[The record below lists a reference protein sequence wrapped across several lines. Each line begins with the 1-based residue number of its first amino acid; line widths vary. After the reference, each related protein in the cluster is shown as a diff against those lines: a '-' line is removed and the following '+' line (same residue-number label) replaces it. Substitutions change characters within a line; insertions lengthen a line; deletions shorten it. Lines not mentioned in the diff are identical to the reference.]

1 MEKMK
6 ILQIHNE
13 YKYFG
18 GEDLIVER
26 EKNLLLE
33 NNHEV
38 IQLIRKN
45 NNEIKNIWDQL
56 IVSKNL
62 TYSKKSEKIVDEKI
76 KFTKPDIV
84 HIHNF
89 FPLWSPSILNSCKK
103 NKIPVVMSIHN
114 YRLVCANGAL
124 YRNGK
129 ICELCP
135 KNGLHNAI
143 YYRCYQDSLI
153 KTLPVVNLISTFRKK
168 KIWNKMNKLI
178 VNTEFAKKKF
188 ISFGIPEDK
197 LAVKANFIEED
208 YKINDSESNKEDFI
222 IYIGRLSKEKGLELL
237 IKAWE
242 KIDFKLK
249 IFGDGPLKQKI
260 SNLIKNNEKIELNN
274 FIPNHEVSK
283 QMAKAKFLI
292 FPSEWYEGFSITLLE
307 AFVNKLPVLSS
318 NIGSMQEI
326 IEDNI
331 NGILFKSGDVHDL
344 IDKINKMIKN
354 PDLLNNIKDKA
365 YEKYQTLY
373 SKKKNYEIL
382 VNIYKEIK
390 KDY

>member
-1 MEKMK
+1 MK

-18 GEDLIVER
+18 GEDQIVER

-45 NNEIKNIWDQL
+45 NEEIKNLYDQI

-62 TYSKKSEKIVDEKI
+62 TFSKKSEKIVDEKI
-76 KFTKPDIV
+76 QFNKPDIV

-89 FPLWSPSILNSCKK
+89 FPLWSPSILNSCIK

-124 YRNGK
+124 YRDGK

-135 KNGLHNAI
+135 KNGLQNAI
-143 YYRCYQDSLI
+143 FHRCYQGSLI
-153 KTLPVVNLISTFRKK
+153 KTLPVANLISNFKK
-168 KIWNKMNKLI
+168 NKIWNKINKLI

-188 ISFGIPEDK
+188 VSFGIPQDK
-197 LAVKANFIEED
+197 LTVKANFIEES
-208 YKINDSESNKEDFI
+208 YKTNDLNNNKGDFV
-222 IYIGRLSKEKGLELL
+222 IYIGRLSKEKGLETL

-249 IFGDGPLKQKI
+249 IFGDGPLKEKI
-260 SNLIKNNEKIELNN
+260 KNLIINNKKIELND

-283 QMAKAKFLI
+283 QMSKAKFLI

-307 AFVNKLPVLSS
+307 AFVNRLPVLSS

-326 IEDNI
+326 IENNV
-331 NGILFKSGDVHDL
+331 NGMLFKSGDVSDL
-344 IDKINKMIKN
+344 IEKINKMIEN
-354 PDLLNNIKDKA
+354 PDMLKTLKDKA
-365 YEKYQTLY
+365 YEKYQILY
-373 SKKKNYEIL
+373 SKKKNYETL
-382 VNIYKEIK
+382 VSIYKEVRG
-390 KDY
+390 DYSI